1 MPNLKLMAMTTD
13 RTFTERRNE
22 AMEKLLLAERMM
34 PFSLEV
40 FQADVQR
47 YVDAVVEVSNYK
59 QNTKCLALGR
69 HCGDQPSSTFPGYCE
84 KHANKRPF
92 NGGMRIRG
100 QAFLNR

>member
-40 FQADVQR
+40 FRADVQR

-69 HCGDQPSSTFPGYCE
+69 HCSGPPSGNNDGICE
-84 KHANKRPF
+84 KCTREA
-92 NGGMRIRG
+92 
-100 QAFLNR
+100 